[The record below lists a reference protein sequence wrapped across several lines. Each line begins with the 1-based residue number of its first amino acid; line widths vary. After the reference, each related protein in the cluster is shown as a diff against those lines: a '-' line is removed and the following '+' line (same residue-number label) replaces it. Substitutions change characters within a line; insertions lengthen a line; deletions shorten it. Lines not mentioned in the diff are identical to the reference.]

1 MIRIHVSAEDL
12 AQTRF
17 AFSPLWETVESY
29 RAILDPGRHA
39 LHLPWISWARE
50 ELGGWDLG
58 PLAALVRAEGYMPD
72 FLTPPPTSPF
82 PEFLAEVELRVERS
96 SRPVPL
102 LISGYEDHSHPL
114 HGCKGVPKLRGAWG

>member
-29 RAILDPGRHA
+29 RAILGPGRHA

-50 ELGGWDLG
+50 EVGRLKVVDS
-58 PLAALVRAEGYMPD
+58 PALRAYLEDPAG
-72 FLTPPPTSPF
+72 S
-82 PEFLAEVELRVERS
+82 VER
-96 SRPVPL
+96 
-102 LISGYEDHSHPL
+102 
-114 HGCKGVPKLRGAWG
+114 